1 MNTVLV
7 WVMILVS
14 HQGGITKV
22 ENIANFEDCER
33 LRERTEWAVRQTR
46 SDSWQYAKGSCTQVA
61 ILVPKQPDVKPPTIT
76 VKPSIIVQ
84 PTPIKNTVIIRKNAP

>member
-61 ILVPKQPDVKPPTIT
+61 VLIPKTDAKQPNIN
-76 VKPSIIVQ
+76 VQ
-84 PTPIKNTVIIRKNAP
+84 PTPIKNTVVIRKNAP